1 MFFVCVCVFWSLPA
15 GSWRNNGSLW
25 FESFHFSATL
35 KACSTA
41 KEASP
46 SFSITHS
53 QWSTASCT
61 TLWYIWYFATGWYSA
76 SLSAAAQ
83 SSLRLVTA
91 ERQLVT
97 AAKVE
102 RWENP
107 NEVFFFLLMRLA
119 LILSALSQLQQDYRY
134 APRPASS
141 QWHSSSKAAASN
153 TAIQLKHCSNT
164 TGVPAVN
171 FSLVPPERITIH
183 EYQNAWLKT

>member
-1 MFFVCVCVFWSLPA
+1 MCICICVFWSLTA
-15 GSWRNNGSLW
+15 GSWRNSGSLW

-46 SFSITHS
+46 L
-53 QWSTASCT
+53 ASPT
-61 TLWYIWYFATGWYSA
+61 PSDRLLPAPDSGTSGTLQLADIQRACQP
-76 SLSAAAQ
+76 Q
-83 SSLRLVTA
+83 SWLVTA

-164 TGVPAVN
+164 TGMPAVN